1 MFLGFTRLVE
11 TIAYFLLQILLT
23 LTDYGMKICIC
34 FDAFLPAACE
44 RIIAPCLLLLP
55 SNVKKKEVPCVSVC
69 TVRNIISIM
78 FAKLGVSR
86 CQTIFMRYPV
96 TRVRHN

>member
-1 MFLGFTRLVE
+1 
-11 TIAYFLLQILLT
+11 
-23 LTDYGMKICIC
+23 
-34 FDAFLPAACE
+34 
-44 RIIAPCLLLLP
+44 LLLLP

-69 TVRNIISIM
+69 TVRRNIISIM